1 MGSGEA
7 AAFEE
12 AEKLDGGFFV
22 LGLEEELAKD
32 VAAGVGEGIELG
44 AGGFGGRRGH
54 GPEDFAEGSAVVM
67 GDPLGELEEPRVE
80 DGHFVEELFDPFD
93 GVGRGEVV
101 GEEDDPGELAAAEGD
116 DDASAGEGA
125 MAQGLWKLVGEE
137 LVDRDRET

>member
-1 MGSGEA
+1 
-7 AAFEE
+7 
-12 AEKLDGGFFV
+12 
-22 LGLEEELAKD
+22 
-32 VAAGVGEGIELG
+32 
-44 AGGFGGRRGH
+44 
-54 GPEDFAEGSAVVM
+54 M
-67 GDPLGELEEPRVE
+67 GDPLGELEGPRVE